1 MIKDLS
7 CDAFDSKECLTPG
20 SPVSSLDVRS
30 RSPVFASAA
39 VFDRT
44 ARESTRPVLPHPV
57 KKPQQRETVAKALM
71 RFQSHI
77 KHGKK
82 SGQICLDDD
91 VLTEDEPELKALKK
105 VIEQLFEGLLPESSS
120 FEK

>member
-1 MIKDLS
+1 ML
-7 CDAFDSKECLTPG
+7 
-20 SPVSSLDVRS
+20 R
-30 RSPVFASAA
+30 
-39 VFDRT
+39 
-44 ARESTRPVLPHPV
+44 
-57 KKPQQRETVAKALM
+57 
-71 RFQSHI
+71 SHI

-120 FEK
+120 FEKQLPFLLRVGTFGQGKG